1 MKGGKQLDHMVLG
14 CARWDL
20 DPKNL
25 QNYLSV
31 PFFCFYSRGIVTCQE
46 IRQNTAHSF

>member
-25 QNYLSV
+25 PQRTIFLLL
-31 PFFCFYSRGIVTCQE
+31 Q
-46 IRQNTAHSF
+46 